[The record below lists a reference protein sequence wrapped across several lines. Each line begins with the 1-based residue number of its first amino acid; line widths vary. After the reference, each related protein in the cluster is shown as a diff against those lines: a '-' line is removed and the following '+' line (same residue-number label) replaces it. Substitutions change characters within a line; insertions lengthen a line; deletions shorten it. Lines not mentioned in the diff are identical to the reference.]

1 MIGVVRTSG
10 CPGTVVKMKRARLLL
25 LPAMFLLAVGCAAK
39 GPPVPTYPRASA
51 AESLEMMRERAAGFA
66 GAAGKGSLVIER
78 EKGSVGLDAAF
89 VAAPPGRARVRAWKF
104 SQAVLDVTAKQGK
117 VWLFRA
123 QPPPPKRASAP
134 LGIVSTGA
142 AHFGNERQIGPMV
155 EALMPLLAGDV
166 DPNGSASAAVDGP
179 TLRVVR
185 FLKIGGSEVIL
196 TGEIDRDTLTAR
208 RWVVRDGTGR
218 ERAQLDLSDYRPVG
232 GGVWPWRV
240 RATLTGVAGV
250 RAVEFRAKDVS
261 PFVAP
266 AEGEPDPF
274 QPPRRA
280 SLLGEGEGKANVQH
294 RTSNVQRRSEERR
307 RGV

>member
-1 MIGVVRTSG
+1 
-10 CPGTVVKMKRARLLL
+10 MKRARLLL
-25 LPAMFLLAVGCAAK
+25 LPAVLLLAVGCAAK
-39 GPPVPTYPRASA
+39 GPPAPTYPRASA
-51 AESLEMMRERAAGFA
+51 AESLRIMRERAAAFA
-66 GAAGKGSLVIER
+66 GVAGKGALVIGR

-89 VAAPPGRARVRAWKF
+89 AVAPPDRARVRAWKL

-123 QPPPPKRASAP
+123 APPPPKPGLVPS
-134 LGIVSTGA
+134 GIVSTGA
-142 AHFGNERQIGPMV
+142 ANFGNERQIGPMV

-185 FLKIGGSEVIL
+185 FLKVGGSEVIL

-218 ERAQLDLSDYRPVG
+218 ERAQLDLSDYRPVA

-280 SLLGEGEGKANVQH
+280 SLLGEGER
-294 RTSNVQRRSEERR
+294 RTSNAERPTSK
-307 RGV
+307 